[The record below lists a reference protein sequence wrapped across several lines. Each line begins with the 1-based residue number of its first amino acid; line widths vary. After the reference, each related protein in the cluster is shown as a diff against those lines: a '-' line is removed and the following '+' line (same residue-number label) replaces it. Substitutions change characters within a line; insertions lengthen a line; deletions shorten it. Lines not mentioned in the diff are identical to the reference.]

1 MRRGRRKKEPTAPS
15 LTKAL
20 DRVYRQLIGA
30 SAAGTSDETA
40 GPGSVQSREPCVA
53 LVQLRTLFT
62 LTPFELDVLV
72 LCAGASLESR
82 FLAACAAAHNDP
94 RATWP
99 TLGLALSILAE
110 PHWSAISRTRPLRY
124 WRLIEPGAGSMLH
137 APLTIDERVLQ
148 YILGVPTMDGRL
160 EALVRPLLVA
170 APSDGAASTPRHA
183 HAVSLGVHHW
193 RKSPPERA
201 PILLIGRQTSARRS
215 VFAEICRQSGFHP
228 YLIGASDIP
237 SATGE
242 REEFARLWTREAA
255 LASAGL
261 CIRCDELE
269 NSRNVA
275 SWLTLVEAPVAVE
288 VDDGSP
294 LERLDGLRL
303 HLAGLTASARAEIWR
318 ESLGPLAE
326 RMNGALE
333 RIAEHFHFDEPDIRL
348 SAGTARAEALADPRR
363 NSGDLAWGI
372 CREYARRSFDSLA
385 KRIEP
390 RARWDD
396 LVLPAGQMETLRHIV
411 IHLRRRA
418 VVNEQWGFAERY
430 SRGLGLNALFA
441 GGSGTGKTM
450 AAEIIASELD
460 LDLYQIDLASV
471 VSKYIGESEKNLR
484 RVFDAADESGA
495 ILLFD
500 EADAL
505 FGKRSEVRDSHD
517 RYANL
522 EISYLLQRMEAY
534 RGVAIL
540 TTNMQHALDQAFL
553 RRIRF
558 IVQFPFPD
566 ATSRTR
572 IWQRVFPPATPLGNI
587 DFAQL
592 GQLTVSGGVIRN
604 IATHAAF
611 LAADQQAAV
620 DMTHLLAAARGE
632 YAKMEKPLTAAETRG
647 WA

>member
-1 MRRGRRKKEPTAPS
+1 MKRGRKKKEPALPS
-15 LTKAL
+15 LTEAL
-20 DRVYRQLIGA
+20 DRVYRRLVSE
-30 SAAGTSDETA
+30 SAAVQSDEA
-40 GPGSVQSREPCVA
+40 ARPGSVQSSEPSTP
-53 LVQLRTLFT
+53 LQQLRALFD
-62 LTPFELDVLV
+62 LTPFEFDVLV

-82 FLAACAAAHNDP
+82 FQAACAAAHNDP

-99 TLGLALSILAE
+99 TFGLALSVLAD
-110 PHWSAISRTRPLRY
+110 PHWSAISRTRSLRY
-124 WRLIEPGAGSMLH
+124 WHLVEPGAGPVLH
-137 APLTIDERVLQ
+137 APLQIDERVLQ

-160 EALVRPLLVA
+160 EALVRPVPLA
-170 APSDGAASTPRHA
+170 APSNGSVSTPRHA
-183 HAVSLGVHHW
+183 HAVNLATDHW
-193 RKSPPERA
+193 RRSLRA
-201 PILLIGRQTSARRS
+201 RQPILLIGRQASTRQA

-228 YLIGASDIP
+228 YLIGAADIP
-237 SATGE
+237 SAIGE

-255 LASAGL
+255 LASAAL
-261 CIRCDELE
+261 CIRCDEVE

-275 SWLTLVEAPVAVE
+275 SWLALVEAPVAIE
-288 VDDGSP
+288 VDHGSP
-294 LERLDGLRL
+294 LERLDGVRL
-303 HLAGLTASARAEIWR
+303 HLTGLTAPERAEIWR

-326 RMNGALE
+326 GMNGQVE

-348 SAGTARAEALADPRR
+348 FASTARAQARTDPRR
-363 NSGDLAWGI
+363 NPGEVAWGI

-418 VVNEQWGFAERY
+418 VVNEQWGFAQRY
-430 SRGLGLNALFA
+430 ARGLGLNALFA

-450 AAEIIASELD
+450 AAEIIAGELD

-540 TTNMQHALDQAFL
+540 TTNMQHALDPAFV

-566 ATSRTR
+566 AASRTR
-572 IWQRVFPPATPLGNI
+572 IWERVFPHAAPLGEL

-592 GQLTVSGGVIRN
+592 GQLMVSGGVIRN

-611 LAADQQAAV
+611 LAADDQTPV
-620 DMTHLLAAARGE
+620 GMTHLLAAARGE
-632 YAKMEKPLTAAETRG
+632 YAKMEKPLTAVETRG